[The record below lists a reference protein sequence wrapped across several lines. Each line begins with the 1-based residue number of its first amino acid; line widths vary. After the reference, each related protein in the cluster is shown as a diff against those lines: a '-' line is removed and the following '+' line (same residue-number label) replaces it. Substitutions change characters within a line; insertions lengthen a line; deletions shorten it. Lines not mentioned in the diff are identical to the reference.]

1 MMLVEPFVE
10 RGFTIDKCPRASK
23 MRTEPPCVLE
33 SVIVMPFT
41 ARLNMFC
48 GAFLIEFVFLE
59 DDDFALDEELLF
71 ILDEELLFALDE
83 ELVCAFDDEEDFAE
97 ELLSFADDE
106 LFADDEDSDLL
117 EEDSVTELL
126 DATELEVSTFE
137 ELDSTL
143 ELLDSTEEDEIDD
156 DETLLELLDCELLDR
171 PNFE

>member
-1 MMLVEPFVE
+1 MLVEPFVE

-71 ILDEELLFALDE
+71 ILDEELLFVFSMRNWSAPLTTKKIY
-83 ELVCAFDDEEDFAE
+83 AE
-97 ELLSFADDE
+97 ELLS
-106 LFADDEDSDLL
+106 FADDEDSDLL

>member
-1 MMLVEPFVE
+1 
-10 RGFTIDKCPRASK
+10 
-23 MRTEPPCVLE
+23 
-33 SVIVMPFT
+33 MPFT

-106 LFADDEDSDLL
+106 DSDLL